1 MEIAILLEPVENNGY
16 RAKSGPPFDVT
27 AEGATCEEAVAKVRE
42 EMKSKLK
49 DGSKLVGIDM
59 GAKTNPWLQMAG
71 IFDANDPLVK
81 EWIEIMAENRRKAN
95 EDPNDP

>member
-16 RAKSGPPFDVT
+16 RAKSGPPFDVS

-42 EMKSKLK
+42 KMKSKLT
-49 DGSKLVGIDM
+49 DGSMLVGVEM
-59 GAKTNPWLQMAG
+59 GGETNPWLQMAG
-71 IFDANDPLVK
+71 IFDPNDPLVK